1 MKRHVSFTE
10 LAAQKYPDLKERV
23 ERRMR
28 MEMDTGCVINTVPMS
43 DLTIEEIEVLVKSGR
58 GHMDYPGG
66 LEQLKKDMKKFER
79 EGRI

>member
-10 LAAQKYPDLKERV
+10 LAAKEYPDLKV
-23 ERRMR
+23 QIERRMR
-28 MEMDTGCVINTVPMS
+28 MEMETGCVINTVPMF

-66 LEQLKKDMKKFER
+66 LEQLKKDMEKFER
-79 EGRI
+79 DGCV

>member
-1 MKRHVSFTE
+1 MNRHVSFTE
-10 LAAQKYPDLKERV
+10 LAAQKYPDLKERI

-28 MEMDTGCVINTVPMS
+28 MEMDTGCLINTVPMS

-66 LEQLKKDMKKFER
+66 LEQLKKDMQKFER
-79 EGRI
+79 DGCV